1 MPYDVFISHSSE
13 DKLIAEAVCNRLESA
28 GVRCWIAPRDIRPGE
43 GWSAAIL
50 RGIEVCRVMVLV
62 FSDHANESPHVRR
75 EVAHAC
81 GLERIVIPLRI
92 RETVP
97 RGDLKY
103 YLSELHWLVLLC

>member
-43 GWSAAIL
+43 AWSAAIL

-81 GLERIVIPLRI
+81 GLERIVIP
-92 RETVP
+92 VSNP
-97 RGDLKY
+97 RNESKGEI
-103 YLSELHWLVLLC
+103 SSII